1 MAEPITVA
9 RPYAEAAYALA
20 REANALP
27 VWAEML
33 RRRDRGRLP
42 IARVRAALDNPKLA
56 AAEKESLFL
65 SICGDKLDRGGR
77 SFIRVLIE
85 ADRIGLLPEI
95 RTLFETL
102 KDEADGVARAQIIS
116 AFPLDDAQLAAL
128 RKAHWSAAS
137 ARKSRRR
144 SASIRALIGG
154 AKIIVGDTVIDASVQ
169 SELQAMANQLRV

>member
-33 RRRDRGRLP
+33 RVATAVGSDP
-42 IARVRAALDNPKLA
+42 QVRAAAD
-56 AAEKESLFL
+56 KESLFL
-65 SICGDKLDRGGR
+65 SICGDKLDPGGR
-77 SFIRVLIE
+77 NFIRVLIE

-95 RTLFETL
+95 RTLFDAL

-116 AFPLDDAQLAAL
+116 AFPVDDAQLAAL
-128 RKAHWSAAS
+128 RKGLE
-137 ARKSRRR
+137 RRFGKKIEATV
-144 SASIRALIGG
+144 SVDPALIGG

-169 SELQAMANQLRV
+169 NELQTMANALRV

>member
-20 REANALP
+20 RDGNALP

-33 RRRDRGRLP
+33 RVATAVSSD
-42 IARVRAALDNPKLA
+42 AQMSMALDNPKLA
-56 AAEKESLFL
+56 AAEKEALFL
-65 SICGDKLDRGGR
+65 SICGDKLDPGGR
-77 SFIRVLIE
+77 NFIRVLIE

-116 AFPLDDAQLAAL
+116 AFPLDDAQLAEL
-128 RKAHWSAAS
+128 RKGLERRFG
-137 ARKSRRR
+137 RKIEATVSVDRL
-144 SASIRALIGG
+144 LIGG
-154 AKIIVGDTVIDASVQ
+154 AKIVVGDTVIDASVQ
-169 SELQAMANQLRV
+169 SELQTMANQLRV

>member
-20 REANALP
+20 RDGNALP

-33 RRRDRGRLP
+33 RVATAVSSDAQVRR
-42 IARVRAALDNPKLA
+42 ALDNPKLA
-56 AAEKESLFL
+56 AAEKEALFL
-65 SICGDKLDRGGR
+65 SICGDKLDPGGR
-77 SFIRVLIE
+77 NFIRVLIE

-102 KDEADGVARAQIIS
+102 KDEADGVARARIVS

-128 RKAHWSAAS
+128 RKGLERRFG
-137 ARKSRRR
+137 RKIEATVSVDR
-144 SASIRALIGG
+144 SLIGG
-154 AKIIVGDTVIDASVQ
+154 ATIVVGDTVIDASVQ

>member
-20 REANALP
+20 RDGNALP
-27 VWAEML
+27 VWSEML
-33 RRRDRGRLP
+33 RMATAVASD
-42 IARVRAALDNPKLA
+42 ARVRAALDNPKLA
-56 AAEKESLFL
+56 AAEKEALFL
-65 SICGDKLDRGGR
+65 SICGDKLDPDGR
-77 SFIRVLIE
+77 SFVRVLIE

-116 AFPLDDAQLAAL
+116 AFPIDDTQLASL
-128 RKAHWSAAS
+128 RKGLERRFG
-137 ARKSRRR
+137 RKIEATVSVD
-144 SASIRALIGG
+144 RALIGG
-154 AKIIVGDTVIDASVQ
+154 AKIIVGDTVIDGSVQ